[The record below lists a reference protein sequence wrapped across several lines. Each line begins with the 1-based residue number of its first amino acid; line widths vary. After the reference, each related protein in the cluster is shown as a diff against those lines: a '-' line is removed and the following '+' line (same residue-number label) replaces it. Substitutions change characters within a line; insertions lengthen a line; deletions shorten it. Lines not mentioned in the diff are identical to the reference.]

1 MIYVSSFYDNVDIC
15 ILYGRC
21 NQLVTVIGFFVK
33 INKYNELV
41 YNGPRLLAKGYRVE
55 TVLLI

>member
-1 MIYVSSFYDNVDIC
+1 MSSFYDNVDIC